1 MPVRSL
7 SSRIVKWPDRRE
19 VEAAIRSHAAAIA
32 QAEPRLGALGYFGSY
47 ARDEWG
53 VGSDVDLVAVLD
65 VTAGER
71 TPSALELPWTRE
83 IRLPVSHDLFIYSVA
98 DLRRMVEDGMRF
110 ARMLASEA
118 VWVYGQWPGKT
129 GRDAA

>member
-19 VEAAIRSHAAAIA
+19 VEAAIRSHAVVIVR
-32 QAEPRLGALGYFGSY
+32 AEPRLRALGYFGSY
-47 ARDEWG
+47 ARNEWG

-83 IRLPVSHDLFIYSVA
+83 IRLPVPHDLFIYSA
-98 DLRRMVEDGMRF
+98 EDLRRMDTEGTRF
-110 ARMLASEA
+110 ARMLVSEA
-118 VWVYGQWPGKT
+118 VWVYGQWPDKT
-129 GRDAA
+129 ELGEA